1 MVGFNVLV
9 TPQGTCAG
17 SQLIVAVVV
26 PHGTWGV
33 AKGNE
38 LDSLRCRWCHKA
50 RGETKREIH
59 ELHGAIMVC
68 VGWWT

>member
-33 AKGNE
+33 AKGDE
-38 LDSLRCRWCHKA
+38 LDSLRHKA
-50 RGETKREIH
+50 CGETKREIH
-59 ELHGAIMVC
+59 ELHGAIMVS